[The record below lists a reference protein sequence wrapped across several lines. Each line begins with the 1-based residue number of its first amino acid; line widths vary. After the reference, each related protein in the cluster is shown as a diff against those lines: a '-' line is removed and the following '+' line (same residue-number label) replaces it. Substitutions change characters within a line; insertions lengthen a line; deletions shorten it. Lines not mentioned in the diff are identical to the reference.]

1 MDGWTILGLAAGFL
15 TTVGFVPQIIKGYR
29 TKHMGDVSM
38 TMPLLL
44 GLGMLLW
51 LAYGVTLGNLPIVL
65 WNAIGFTL
73 NMVLLFLK
81 RRYRDR
87 ACPSAPA

>member
-1 MDGWTILGLAAGFL
+1 MLGLAAGLL

-29 TKHMGDVSM
+29 TKHMGDVST

-51 LAYGVTLGNLPIVL
+51 LAYGVTLGNIPIIA
-65 WNAIGFTL
+65 WNAVGFSL

-81 RRYRDR
+81 RRYRGNV
-87 ACPSAPA
+87 CPRPT